1 MSLIN
6 FVCFMSTYYLFRIV
20 VAAIEYDNQKFLE
33 QSGVNGYEYLE
44 KIINVCNITYHILMN
59 YVDYVC

>member
-1 MSLIN
+1 
-6 FVCFMSTYYLFRIV
+6 MSTYYLFRIV